1 MKDFRWQMSAKWL
14 FTFKNIEF
22 PLLPLLTHSVMYMYQ
37 GQVHFGRILKCPSCS
52 SNFEVGVSRYF
63 AFCPDASKVLP
74 LLPVLLVT
82 WQCLLSSRHES
93 AVSLLQ
99 RLITANAPPYF
110 VPQGRSCCILKTK
123 QGTTDQDIIHIY
135 NTQIMQ
141 FQMISLVFLFV
152 FS

>member
-1 MKDFRWQMSAKWL
+1 
-14 FTFKNIEF
+14 
-22 PLLPLLTHSVMYMYQ
+22 MYQ

-74 LLPVLLVT
+74 LLPLLLVT

-123 QGTTDQDIIHIY
+123 QGTTDQEIIHLS
-135 NTQIMQ
+135 NKAVPNDQ
-141 FQMISLVFLFV
+141 FSVFLLLFTTH
-152 FS
+152 FNIYF